1 MKYILFPKM
10 HLFFLSFLLNFHL
23 IAYSISFPSLPS
35 YTGSISGWLEA
46 FLVFLGEVII
56 YPFEYIIYAIGS
68 GIGQGMGNL
77 FSSLFDMASSTYT
90 SSERSFA
97 FAGPLAPI
105 LVTIVWG
112 VSFIIIIF
120 FILMAVHLIW
130 GDVQD
135 DTGD

>member
-1 MKYILFPKM
+1 MKYIFLSKI
-10 HLFFLSFLLNFHL
+10 HLFLYFLFNIHFQDL
-23 IAYSISFPSLPS
+23 AISFPSIPS
-35 YTGSISGWLEA
+35 YSGSISGWLKS
-46 FLVFLGEVII
+46 FLVFLGEVVL

-68 GIGQGMGNL
+68 GVGSGLQGL

-90 SSERSFA
+90 SSEKSFS

-105 LVTIVWG
+105 LVSAVWG

-120 FILMAVHLIW
+120 FILMAIHLIW

-135 DTGD
+135 NTGD